1 MSTLTLHTSEP
12 VSISTQDIHGG
23 VCAPFRVLKV
33 SVVCNDGHR
42 MTVDIC
48 CPIDSTPD
56 IDLSAQQVVLRKE
69 AA

>member
-12 VSISTQDIHGG
+12 VTISTQDIHGSIG
-23 VCAPFRVLKV
+23 APFRVLKV
-33 SVVCNDGHR
+33 SVVCHDGHR

-48 CPIDSTPD
+48 CPLDSTPN
-56 IDLSAQQVVLRKE
+56 IDLSAQQIVLRKE

>member
-1 MSTLTLHTSEP
+1 MSTLTLHTTEP
-12 VSISTQDIHGG
+12 VSISTQDIHASIG
-23 VCAPFRVLKV
+23 APFRVLKV

-48 CPIDSTPD
+48 CPIDSTPN
-56 IDLSAQQVVLRKE
+56 IDLSAQQIVLRKE